1 MKNVTIIL
9 LMLLVIPII
18 QAAGVATSYWDD
30 NPLKLAPGET
40 TIVSV
45 RLQNSETDSI
55 VLKATLESEIVQL
68 IDGPEYTVIKGTN
81 VPVNLRVT
89 IPQDATVG
97 TKYNVLINFQEI
109 SAGEGGMLRVATGIT
124 SKLPVMVVGTEE
136 SALKKDVGI
145 TGEVTS
151 ESGKTL
157 SYLILGILV
166 IIVVIVIFVIRKNM
180 EKPKQK
186 TQKASP

>member
-109 SAGEGGMLRVATGIT
+109 SSGDGGMLRVATGVS
-124 SKLPVMVVGTEE
+124 SKLPIEVV
-136 SALKKDVGI
+136 
-145 TGEVTS
+145 
-151 ESGKTL
+151 
-157 SYLILGILV
+157 
-166 IIVVIVIFVIRKNM
+166 
-180 EKPKQK
+180 
-186 TQKASP
+186 